1 MKQEMVKSKSA
12 NKRNEENS
20 KKSKNKLSIGQIPPK
35 KLGWQ
40 RKNTLRHVQIVLV
53 QRYLI
58 DMVVKVIIR
67 GI

>member
-1 MKQEMVKSKSA
+1 MKKIA
-12 NKRNEENS
+12 

-40 RKNTLRHVQIVLV
+40 RKSTLQHVQIALV

-58 DMVVKVIIR
+58 DMEVKVIIR